1 MKRHGAL
8 AVDVPL
14 LCDFLHVRDLS
25 GNSPNKI
32 LEQVLATLDHEEQ
45 GMNPSTSSL
54 LVQVPRICTTRCTP
68 RKRQGHSKKHPNI
81 TALSRANLEVAWVC
95 LRGSNTVML
104 GY

>member
-45 GMNPSTSSL
+45 GMNPSHL
-54 LVQVPRICTTRCTP
+54 YKCTGAAYLYNTLHATQTP
-68 RKRQGHSKKHPNI
+68 RAFQKTS
-81 TALSRANLEVAWVC
+81 
-95 LRGSNTVML
+95 
-104 GY
+104 